1 MKKKLS
7 VLLAAILA
15 FGAVGAGA
23 EETTDVDVTRDLQV
37 SLNNTIRVEAENYT
51 SAKDMAEGEIPLEPL
66 TTAYNYSKVMS
77 FQNGD
82 VLTYK
87 VYIRI
92 PGEYKPAMFAA
103 LGDDAASAAIFTSE
117 GQSAVVFPQKTASW
131 DDYVLTDSEY
141 DESVSETPDSR
152 NTLYLT
158 TGVHEITVE
167 MQGSVSF
174 DYFRLDYA
182 GSVAENTLEFENPF
196 AWEIYSVPTGDMFV
210 KGDGSA
216 TDQTTYRAYP
226 DGNSSGGYNAG
237 LNASVAEWMADIPE
251 SGEYT
256 FKLYYETMAQS
267 ICEFSVDGLI
277 VDGGIPVN
285 TTDKWSPSSYD
296 DRSSMILAENVALD
310 KGTHRI
316 KFAINGGATCD
327 CITFEKTGDIQGRTR
342 ITRKAETYDLLAGQG
357 EGYFDATSDSISDAL
372 PYDKNYFP
380 LELAGINAY
389 RKAIGMES
397 NEKYKEWLK
406 YNVYVSEP
414 GYYRM
419 TAEISRP
426 DSIDMLFDIGG
437 EQFNV
442 TEAANGYSRTWQ
454 LYDYIDVGTV
464 YLEKGDNTVK
474 VTNLGSPTNFGGFT
488 LEKTGYE
495 LTDKNGNGINAAI
508 DGECTASVDFGKIA
522 SESAPTLIAALYTGD
537 KLDNV
542 YFANADAD
550 GKAQIKLDAKASQT
564 IKMFVWDSTNGMKPM
579 DLSKETVMR
588 DEEIN
593 SIVCWGDSLTAGAGG
608 EGTTYPSVIAEKL
621 ADRGIDVYNMGVG
634 GETAY
639 TIAGRQGAIP
649 MTVGAFT
656 IPAGKETVKINFT
669 NNVFP
674 LLQGDQGQS
683 INPCRINGVLGEI
696 SYYGSY
702 LWEDGVSQY
711 FFTRLEEGEET
722 EVSENTPVITN
733 ASENYTGNT
742 AVIFVGQNG
751 PQNPDELISIQKKM
765 IEKNGT
771 ENYLIVGL
779 TSASEIERSI
789 LETAMKNTY
798 GDKYLN
804 LREYMSSIDAF
815 RDAGLTP
822 SEDDLDSI
830 MSGIVPQSLR
840 IDGVHFNKVG
850 YRLIGNKIYDKL
862 LELGYI
868 K

>member
-1 MKKKLS
+1 MKKKL
-7 VLLAAILA
+7 LMFLAAIFA
-15 FGAVGAGA
+15 FGATAVGADG
-23 EETTDVDVTRDLQV
+23 TDVDVTRDLQV
-37 SLNNTIRVEAENYT
+37 SLNNTIRVEAENYI
-51 SAKDMAEGEIPLEPL
+51 SAKDASPSGYPLEPI
-66 TTAYNYSKVMS
+66 TTESNYSKVMS
-77 FQNGD
+77 FQYGD

-92 PGEYKPAMFAA
+92 PGFYKPAM
-103 LGDDAASAAIFTSE
+103 SAAFVGDEDATAATIFSNEWGTK
-117 GQSAVVFPQKTASW
+117 AVIYPQKTASW
-131 DDYVLTDSEY
+131 NDYVLTDSEY
-141 DESVSETPDSR
+141 DESISETPDAR
-152 NTLYLT
+152 NTFYLT
-158 TGVHEITVE
+158 TGVHEISIE
-167 MQGSVSF
+167 MEGGVSF
-174 DYFRLDYA
+174 DYFTLDYA

-196 AWEIYSVPTGDMFV
+196 AWSIPTGDMFV
-210 KGDGSA
+210 NGDGSA
-216 TDQTTYRAYP
+216 TEQTNHRAYP
-226 DGNSSGGYNAG
+226 NENSSGGYNVG
-237 LNASVAEWMADIPE
+237 LNSGFAEWMADIPE

-256 FKLYYETMAQS
+256 FRLYYETVVQS
-267 ICEFSVDGLI
+267 TCEFSVDGLM
-277 VDGGIPVN
+277 VDDGIPIN
-285 TTDKWSPSSYD
+285 TTGKWSPSSYD
-296 DRSSMILAENVALD
+296 DRSSMILAENVTLD

-316 KFAINGGATCD
+316 KFALNGSVTCD

-357 EGYFDATSDSISDAL
+357 EGYFDATSDSISDTL
-372 PYDKNYFP
+372 LYDKDYFP
-380 LELAGINAY
+380 VELSGINAY
-389 RKAIGMES
+389 RKAIYMEPTG
-397 NEKYKEWLK
+397 KYNEWLK

-419 TAEISRP
+419 TAEVSRP
-426 DSIDMLFDIGG
+426 SSIDMLFDIGT
-437 EQFNV
+437 EQFYV
-442 TEAANGYSRTWQ
+442 TEESNGYNKTWQ
-454 LYDYIDVGTV
+454 LFDYIDVGTV
-464 YLEKGDNTVK
+464 YLEKGDNIVK
-474 VTNLGSPTNFGGFT
+474 VTNLENPTYFGGFT
-488 LEKTGYE
+488 LEKIGYK
-495 LTDKNGNGINAAI
+495 LTDKNRNGINAAI
-508 DGECTASVDFGKIA
+508 DGECTARIDFGKIA

-593 SIVCWGDSLTAGAGG
+593 SIFCWGDSLTAGAGG

-621 ADRGIDVYNMGVG
+621 ADRGVNVYNMGVG

-674 LLQGDQGQS
+674 LLQVDQGQS

-696 SYYGSY
+696 SYQGLYF
-702 LWEDGVSQY
+702 WEDGVSQY

-779 TSASEIERSI
+779 TTSSETERSI

-822 SEDDLDSI
+822 READLDSI
-830 MSGIVPQSLR
+830 MSGIVPKTFR
-840 IDGVHFNKVG
+840 ADDVHFNRVG